1 MPPIIGGCS
10 HATGLCHDLDLV
22 KTITTTNTA
31 ANAVANHVFW
41 LALGRERV
49 FHDLVDPFYRFS
61 DEQFRKRFR
70 LRKETAQEL
79 LILLLPELHRKTKR
93 SHAILENIQLCVALR
108 FLTDGCYF
116 LTVGDTVH
124 ISEASVHRI
133 VKKFISGLCRIA
145 PKKLKFPS
153 VAAFPRIKDEFYAIA
168 GKYLKA
174 SKCTLR
180 FCACLTHKPLK
191 LALFAPNPSN
201 QVNVHA
207 HFVLA

>member
-1 MPPIIGGCS
+1 M
-10 HATGLCHDLDLV
+10 V
-22 KTITTTNTA
+22 

-79 LILLLPELHRKTKR
+79 PILLLPELHRKTKR

-108 FLTDGCYF
+108 FLADGCYF
-116 LTVGDTVH
+116 LTVGNTVH

-133 VKKFISGLCRIA
+133 VKKFISALCRIA
-145 PKKLKFPS
+145 PEKLKYP
-153 VAAFPRIKDEFYAIA
+153 VAAFLRIKDEFYAIA

-174 SKCTLR
+174 SK
-180 FCACLTHKPLK
+180 
-191 LALFAPNPSN
+191 
-201 QVNVHA
+201 
-207 HFVLA
+207 